1 MGFPDGSA
9 GKESAAVRETGVR
22 SLGGE
27 DPLGEGMA
35 THSNIIVWKIPMDRA
50 ACWSTI
56 HEVAKSWTQWS
67 NWAHTYS

>member
-1 MGFPDGSA
+1 MVPSLLIINICYVLKMGFPDGSA

-35 THSNIIVWKIPMDRA
+35 THSNIIV
-50 ACWSTI
+50 
-56 HEVAKSWTQWS
+56 
-67 NWAHTYS
+67 